1 MTSLELAA
9 RLDRLPISRFHRR
22 VMYALAFGFFFEL
35 ADLNTFSYAAPGLRH
50 YMHLSVDQI
59 GLVTSAGFLGM
70 FIGAAFGGFFA
81 DRLGRR
87 RMLVASVS
95 WYSVFSFAN
104 AAAVGTGTLLMAR
117 LLTGVGL
124 GALTVVAITYLSET
138 MPHKHRGRMQG
149 AVLTIGLVGIPVMA
163 FFARGVVPTGPS
175 GWRWVFLFGGVGVFA
190 LALVLRLPE
199 SPRWLFERGHVREA
213 EDNLA
218 AIEQEVQA
226 DKGQL
231 EPASSPD
238 VATTSERGSVADLLR
253 RPMLGRTSMLL
264 VAWIFQT
271 LGFYGFVSWV
281 PTLLAE
287 HGFSLTR
294 SLTFAAIT
302 TVGGVPGAL
311 FAWPISDRFH
321 RKTPTAVIALLTA
334 ACGLCYGLSFNTAAI
349 LIFGFLVSFFIQT
362 FAALLYAYTPELYP
376 TSLRNTASGFV
387 YGVGRLANIA
397 GPLFVASIFAGGG
410 YVWVFVYIAAC
421 WAIVAAAIGL
431 FGPRSGQRRLEE
443 LQSEEAA
450 PVSAYAAEVPVR

>member
-1 MTSLELAA
+1 
-9 RLDRLPISRFHRR
+9 
-22 VMYALAFGFFFEL
+22 MYALAFGFFFEL
-35 ADLNTFSYAAPGLRH
+35 ADLNTFSYAAPGLRQ

-59 GLVTSAGFLGM
+59 GLVTSGGFLGM
-70 FIGAAFGGFFA
+70 FIGAALGGFFA
-81 DRLGRR
+81 DRMGRR
-87 RMLVASVS
+87 RMLVIAVL
-95 WYSVFSFAN
+95 WYSVFSLAN
-104 AAAVGTGTLLMAR
+104 AGAFGTGTLYIAR

-124 GALTVVAITYLSET
+124 GAMTVVAITYLSET

-149 AVLTIGLVGIPVMA
+149 AVLTVGLIGIPVMA

-175 GWRWVFLFGGVGVFA
+175 GWRWVFLFGAVGVFA
-190 LALVLRLPE
+190 LALLLRLPE
-199 SPRWLFERGHVREA
+199 SPRWLFERGQVTEA
-213 EDNLA
+213 EGNLV
-218 AIEQEVQA
+218 AIEAEVEA
-226 DKGQL
+226 DKGPL
-231 EPASSPD
+231 ATPGSAA
-238 VATTSERGSVADLLR
+238 VAATAERGSIADLLR
-253 RPMLGRTSMLL
+253 GPMLRRTSMLL

-287 HGFSLTR
+287 HGFSLTK

-302 TVGGVPGAL
+302 TVGAVPGAL
-311 FAWPISDRFH
+311 LAWPISDRFH
-321 RKTPTAVIALLTA
+321 RKMPTVVIALLTA

-397 GPLFVASIFAGGG
+397 GPLIVASIFGGAG

-421 WAIVAAAIGL
+421 WAIVAGAIGF
-431 FGPRSGQRRLEE
+431 FGPRSGQMRLEE
-443 LQSEEAA
+443 LQGQEPA
-450 PVSAYAAEVPVR
+450 PVSAGMAEAPVR